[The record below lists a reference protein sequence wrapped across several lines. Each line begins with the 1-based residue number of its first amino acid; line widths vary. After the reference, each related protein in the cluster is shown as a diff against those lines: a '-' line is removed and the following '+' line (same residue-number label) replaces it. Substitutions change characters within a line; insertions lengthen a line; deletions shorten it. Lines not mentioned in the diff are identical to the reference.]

1 MMKSIFLFLLLIVCL
16 SCEDAKTTDMGKSNI
31 DQMVEMDLSQK
42 TDLSSNLDQSVS
54 MDLSQKI
61 DLSNNL
67 DQSINLDQANTDDQ
81 LFDQALVLEDQGLLN
96 DQTRTDMITDQML
109 LSSKPW
115 SDVPDLSRELV
126 HDLINHSSLS
136 ALSYRFYWPSHF
148 NTENHGDVPVLIALH
163 GCLMSPEDMA
173 NVTQFNRMA
182 EHLGFAVIYPEQ
194 STLNNLSRCWNWF
207 FTSNQGTDQHEIG
220 EAAQILKIVDDLS
233 TQYPIQK
240 NNLWV
245 AGISAGASMANIL
258 GVCYHSRV
266 KKVLSVAGIAFGL
279 ANHLQEAQNVLAGN
293 GQIDPKAQARLGYAC
308 EMPTRNAV
316 KSMVVQGRQDQTVH
330 PHNAQKIIQ
339 QMITLNDLLDDT
351 IENQSVSEA
360 QLIRQDHMVMGGYAY
375 HISSL
380 DQLEANASIVFVD
393 IEQMG
398 HAWSGGQAGLA
409 FSDHLGPQVAWWFV
423 ADF

>member
-1 MMKSIFLFLLLIVCL
+1 MKLIFLLLLLIVCVA
-16 SCEDAKTTDMGKSNI
+16 CEDAKTTDMGKSRI
-31 DQMVEMDLSQK
+31 DQMIEMDLSQNTDRSISTDLFLK
-42 TDLSSNLDQSVS
+42 TDFSSD
-54 MDLSQKI
+54 
-61 DLSNNL
+61 L
-67 DQSINLDQANTDDQ
+67 DQSIHLDQAQTDDQ
-81 LFDQALVLEDQGLLN
+81 FLDQALVLEDQHILI
-96 DQTRTDMITDQML
+96 DQTHTDMIADQMGL
-109 LSSKPW
+109 ASKPW
-115 SDVPDLSRELV
+115 SDPPDLSREIV
-126 HDLINHSSLS
+126 HDLINHSSFGE
-136 ALSYRFYWPSHF
+136 LSYRFYWPSHF
-148 NTENHGDVPVLIALH
+148 NTENHGYVPVLIALH

-194 STLNNLSRCWNWF
+194 STLSNISRCWNWF
-207 FTSNQGTDQHEIG
+207 FSSNQGIDQHQMG
-220 EAAQILKIVDDLS
+220 EAARILKIVDDLS

-266 KKVLSVAGIAFGL
+266 KKVLSVAGVAFAL
-279 ANHLQEAQNVLAGN
+279 ADQLQEAQNVLAGN
-293 GQIDPKAQARLGYAC
+293 GQIDAKAQARIGYAC

-316 KSMVVQGRQDQTVH
+316 KSMIVQGRQDQTVH
-330 PHNAQKIIQ
+330 PNNAQKIIA
-339 QMITLNDLLDDT
+339 QMITLNDLLDDA
-351 IENQSVSEA
+351 IENQSVSET
-360 QLIRQDHMVMGGYAY
+360 QLIRQDHMVMGGHAY

-380 DQLEANASIVFVD
+380 DQLEANASVVFVD